1 MQFSSSRLWLP
12 IAILFG
18 VGITQVSAD
27 TIRVKGPNGEVLAA
41 PQYSQVITREVI
53 PSAEPSQFYG
63 PVSSEETLWQ
73 IATRFRPDAQVS
85 TQQMLLAIY
94 QLNPS
99 AFEAQNIHKLIPGSS
114 LRIPSPAQVQSVTTE
129 QAVRVMNSHQARLTA
144 TPAVTPE
151 PVVTPELMPE
161 PAPIVAAQP
170 EVIEPPQTAAPTSE
184 QVASPVPEPAV
195 EPSVSAEPTQ
205 VKALKQELE
214 LSESELMALE
224 ERNHQ
229 LRLMLADV
237 QNELSV
243 LRDEVTDEQRIRGEV
258 EKMLQLERE
267 RLAEQQRLAPSGLD
281 KLANSPI
288 WLTLLAVIPGL
299 LILAGVIA
307 LIKRR
312 TQPSAEPQPDSTEPQ
327 APMAGA
333 PQVLALDSDD
343 EEEGLLLDEELFAD
357 ADLYTGD
364 QDRETDKQPDIF
376 ADLGDDDSLDL
387 SLDDDSMFDVLD
399 GGDIDEELDQLA
411 RNASNTTVGTDEK
424 PLGLEEMERVL
435 DDVDLDTNLSDDF
448 DLSEDEEIDVP
459 FITADEEPL
468 LGDTLDQ
475 QMLDE
480 LLQDLTPSTSDSSE
494 QALDDELELTSDSLE
509 LDSLDD
515 NTALLD
521 ELLDEQELIGVD
533 QESTDLLD
541 ELVASS
547 EQDLDLSDSE
557 QMLDELLSEDDES
570 WADTLLNGDDA
581 SLSDGTELFDE
592 LLEIEQSSVDQT
604 EQPSVELDAPSRAP
618 EHDSL
623 AEQNS
628 ELSTEIDLPH
638 SVEPELSLIE
648 TQDAGLTHEHENQFD
663 ANANANANANA
674 DANDIQPAE
683 VIDLESANEF
693 GVPQDDDWLIE
704 SAKETQ
710 AEPAAPT
717 DMESTEPELD
727 SLDTT
732 HQAPELT
739 GDTSSIEE
747 QAPEPIE
754 LDSAQTSDELETAAL
769 DIEPTQ
775 DDFHSLDDS
784 KLAEFTQQDTPD
796 DAEEPLS
803 QPMPQPEALQAQTDE
818 ALHFDEEQ
826 LPEFTEQDALGSID
840 EMPEPMAELES
851 PLESLPTTDEPLH
864 FDDAQLP
871 QFTEQEALGEDWSD
885 DGDAISFDQTPLP
898 EPLSHEIEDLAH
910 ATEEVTHASK
920 ERVNAADEDISAHAE
935 QSSDFLD
942 DSLQLDPEQAQEQ
955 DALFDLFQAGDVSS
969 DAAQQIDEEV
979 LNDWLSETET
989 EPSVPLES
997 ANFSPEQVDTAG
1009 LDIDSMLEMGG
1020 EDWNGF
1026 KLDQATG
1033 DIDEAQSDIPAEEQP
1048 VWQQDN
1054 PVAEA
1059 KLEDED
1065 WSQQHEFNPSDAQ
1078 FKTIEQL
1085 MAEADEHATADT
1097 QAQEEELDLNVGLDE
1112 FPDVIGEVD
1121 FADVDL
1127 DAEASGKIDLA
1138 KIYLEMNDTQGAIK
1152 LLEEAI
1158 VDGNDQ
1164 VRREAKNLIDDI
1176 RS

>member
-73 IATRFRPDAQVS
+73 IAMRFRPDAQVS

-94 QLNPS
+94 QLNPG
-99 AFEAQNIHKLIPGSS
+99 AFEAQNIHKLIPGSR

-151 PVVTPELMPE
+151 PVVTPEHLPE

-170 EVIEPPQTAAPTSE
+170 EVTHPEVIEPPQTAAPASE
-184 QVASPVPEPAV
+184 QVVSPVLEPAV
-195 EPSVSAEPTQ
+195 EPSVTAEPTQ

-243 LRDEVTDEQRIRGEV
+243 LRDEVTDEQRIRSEV

-281 KLANSPI
+281 KLANSPV

-307 LIKRR
+307 FIKRR
-312 TQPSAEPQPDSTEPQ
+312 TQQSAEPQPDSAEPQ

-364 QDRETDKQPDIF
+364 QDGETDKQPDIF

-411 RNASNTTVGTDEK
+411 RNASNTTVGSDEK

-448 DLSEDEEIDVP
+448 DLSEDEEIDMP

-480 LLQDLTPSTSDSSE
+480 LLQDLTPSTSDSPE

-509 LDSLDD
+509 LGSNSLEPDSLDD
-515 NTALLD
+515 STALLD
-521 ELLDEQELIGVD
+521 ELLDEQELTSID

-557 QMLDELLSEDDES
+557 QMLDELFSEDDES
-570 WADTLLNGDDA
+570 WADTLLNGDDDH
-581 SLSDGTELFDE
+581 LSDGTELFDE
-592 LLEIEQSSVDQT
+592 LLEIEQSSVSQT
-604 EQPSVELDAPSRAP
+604 QQPSVEIDTPSRTP
-618 EHDSL
+618 EQDPL
-623 AEQNS
+623 AEQTS
-628 ELSTEIDLPH
+628 ELSTEIDLSH
-638 SVEPELSLIE
+638 SREPESSLIE
-648 TQDAGLTHEHENQFD
+648 TQDAGLTHEQDNQFD
-663 ANANANANANA
+663 TDSGANE
-674 DANDIQPAE
+674 IQPAE

-704 SAKETQ
+704 SAIESE
-710 AEPAAPT
+710 AEPTA
-717 DMESTEPELD
+717 
-727 SLDTT
+727 
-732 HQAPELT
+732 
-739 GDTSSIEE
+739 EE
-747 QAPEPIE
+747 QALEPIE
-754 LDSAQTSDELETAAL
+754 LDSSQTESETEAL
-769 DIEPTQ
+769 DIESMH
-775 DDFHSLDDS
+775 DDFHCLDDS
-784 KLAEFTQQDTPD
+784 KRVELTEQDTRD
-796 DAEEPLS
+796 SAEELVS
-803 QPMPQPEALQAQTDE
+803 QTTPQPDAMQTLTDE

-840 EMPEPMAELES
+840 EMPEPMVELE
-851 PLESLPTTDEPLH
+851 PVLESQPSMDEPLH

-885 DGDAISFDQTPLP
+885 EGNSISFDQTPLP
-898 EPLSHEIEDLAH
+898 EPRTNEAEEVAH
-910 ATEEVTHASK
+910 ASEGV
-920 ERVNAADEDISAHAE
+920 VNTADEDGSTHAG
-935 QSSDFLD
+935 QPNDFLD

-955 DALFDLFQAGDVSS
+955 DALFDLFQSGDVSS
-969 DAAQQIDEEV
+969 DAAQQIDEDV

-989 EPSVPLES
+989 EPSTPLES

-1020 EDWNGF
+1020 EDWDGF
-1026 KLDQATG
+1026 QLDQAT
-1033 DIDEAQSDIPAEEQP
+1033 DDVAEAKSDIPAEEQP
-1048 VWQQDN
+1048 IWQQDN
-1054 PVAEA
+1054 PVAQA
-1059 KLEDED
+1059 QLEDED
-1065 WSQQHEFNPSDAQ
+1065 WSQQQDFNPSDAQ

-1085 MAEADEHATADT
+1085 MAEADE
-1097 QAQEEELDLNVGLDE
+1097 QASVDAQEQEEELDLNVGLDE

-1158 VDGNDQ
+1158 VDGDDQ